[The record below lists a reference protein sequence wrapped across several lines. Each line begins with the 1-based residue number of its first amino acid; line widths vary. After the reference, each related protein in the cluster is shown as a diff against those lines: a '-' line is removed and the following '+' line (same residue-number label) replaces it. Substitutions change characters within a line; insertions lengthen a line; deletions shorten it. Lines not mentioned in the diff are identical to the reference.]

1 MAPQQYK
8 LKYNPADVEKPGTK
22 VEAEVEGVQ
31 DCKVLLLNVGGNLK
45 AVSLVARVRLIWN
58 IDW

>member
-45 AVSLVARVRLIWN
+45 AVSPRCTRASN
-58 IDW
+58 MEH